1 MLNLQTSI
9 KHQSVKSYNT
19 VLLEKNRRKR
29 VLEGMTWLIV
39 NKVQQ
44 REFRMSWYKLQQHES
59 SDFGFIPTKGND
71 WVPEAGSSEESM
83 VQNGFSLENFKLLDE
98 MHFLNKKIE
107 EMKPVIDRYDA
118 LVRRDEI
125 SNIVTENFKKIDS
138 PRRHV

>member
-1 MLNLQTSI
+1 
-9 KHQSVKSYNT
+9 
-19 VLLEKNRRKR
+19 
-29 VLEGMTWLIV
+29 
-39 NKVQQ
+39 
-44 REFRMSWYKLQQHES
+44 MSWYKFQQHES

-71 WVPEAGSSEESM
+71 WVPESGSSEESM

-118 LVRRDEI
+118 LVRRRDEI

-138 PRRHV
+138 PRRHA